1 MPKSTRRNH
10 QFAKATGNP
19 AGPATQLP
27 TSPTTGTSHVSPRRA
42 SIAFNGLTVEL
53 PSHPMTVEASPELC
67 LLLAALIRRRHAL
80 LKGDA
85 AA

>member
-10 QFAKATGNP
+10 QSAKATCYP
-19 AGPATQLP
+19 DGPATGVP
-27 TSPTTGTSHVSPRRA
+27 TSPTTGRSDGSPRRA

-67 LLLAALIRRRHAL
+67 SLLAALIRRRRAL

>member
-1 MPKSTRRNH
+1 VPKSTRRNH
-10 QFAKATGNP
+10 QFAKATCYP
-19 AGPATQLP
+19 DGPATQEP
-27 TSPTTGTSHVSPRRA
+27 TSSATSTSHGSPRRA

-67 LLLAALIRRRHAL
+67 SLLAALIRRRHAL
-80 LKGDA
+80 LKNEA

>member
-1 MPKSTRRNH
+1 MPESTRRNH
-10 QFAKATGNP
+10 QSAKATCYP
-19 AGPATQLP
+19 DEPPTRVP
-27 TSPTTGTSHVSPRRA
+27 TSLTTGTNHGSPRRA
-42 SIAFNGLTVEL
+42 SIAFIGLTVEL

-67 LLLAALIRRRHAL
+67 SLLAALIRRRHAL